1 MFAKSPALMTST
13 LPQSDAAG
21 GVEVYDAA
29 MRCRTVSSFE
39 VLQYSGGDRDG
50 GVFLARC
57 KESVDTPLHR
67 CVCDVCV
74 HVACRE

>member
-1 MFAKSPALMTST
+1 MTST
-13 LPQSDAAG
+13 PPHSDAAG

-67 CVCDVCV
+67 CVWDVCV